1 MRVDEISKAAAYNK
15 PAPKG
20 ATASEMLLYMS
31 LGVLYTDFKKGFIS
45 KQEAA
50 EKKTQ
55 IVAMCQGYE
64 DAYNEWFS
72 DHKAREECVRAAGTL
87 LSDIEKE
94 KDLAKAAFL
103 AFEALGKMTGDENF
117 VKRQRKKWE
126 DA

>member
-20 ATASEMLLYMS
+20 ATAPEMLLYMS

-64 DAYNEWFS
+64 DAYINWCS
-72 DHKAREECVRAAGTL
+72 DHKGRQECIRKAGTL

-94 KDLAKAAFL
+94 KDIVKAAFI
-103 AFEALGKMTGDENF
+103 AFEVIGRMTGDENF
-117 VKRQRKKWE
+117 VKRQKKKWE
-126 DA
+126 E

>member
-20 ATASEMLLYMS
+20 ATAPEMLLYMS

-55 IVAMCQGYE
+55 IVSMCQGYE
-64 DAYNEWFS
+64 DTYNEWCSVFKS
-72 DHKAREECVRAAGTL
+72 YQDNIKAARELIAK
-87 LSDIEKE
+87 IEKSRDALE
-94 KDLAKAAFL
+94 IAELAC
-103 AFEALGKMTGDENF
+103 EVVGIYTGDTSF
-117 VKRQRKKWE
+117 VKRQHGKWE
-126 DA
+126 E